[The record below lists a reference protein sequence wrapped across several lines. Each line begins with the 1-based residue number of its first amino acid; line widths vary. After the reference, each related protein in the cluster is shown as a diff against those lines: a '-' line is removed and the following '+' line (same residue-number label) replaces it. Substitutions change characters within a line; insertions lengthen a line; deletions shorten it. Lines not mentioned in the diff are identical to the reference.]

1 MAKRR
6 VVITGA
12 AGYVGQRMFKELSER
27 WDLVPIDVIAAT
39 RSGEKVPGLVVAD
52 LTNPDRNQYRQHFR
66 GADAVI
72 HLGYVRAPG
81 MDATT
86 WQENNDAKFWAEHQN
101 VALAYNV
108 YRVALEEGVRR
119 VVVAS
124 SNHAAD
130 YYERLVWDGRVDMVT
145 PEMPP
150 RSDNWYGW
158 AKAAYELLGFVFATG
173 KVDGRKL
180 EVVQWRIGGPRDDD
194 IEHVKPGDIKVDAPG
209 ARRVPLARAI
219 RCQQAIRMVE
229 TDGHHGRARRAV
241 PDRLRDQRQHAPVLE
256 PGQRQD
262 EDRLRAPGRQP
273 GELRRRASPPSRA
286 EPRRRD
292 GRRGQRV
299 RSRREFIGFAIAGRA
314 GGAPCRSGRR
324 RARSSRIGVLLAVR
338 RQSDGPAPSFHV
350 FRDTLREL
358 GHVEGAN
365 VSFEYRWAGGK
376 YDRLPALAA
385 ELAQSKVD
393 VILSAWSTPSALA
406 AKRATATH
414 PGGLRRRRATRSGS
428 SWSRASRGPGGN
440 VTGSTFLSEETVGK
454 LLQLLK
460 EVVPAGDAAS
470 RSCPIRPIPCTS
482 RC

>member
-12 AGYVGQRMFKELSER
+12 AGYVGQRMFKELAER
-27 WDLVPIDVIAAT
+27 WDVVPIDVIPAT
-39 RSGEKVPGLVVAD
+39 RSGEKVPGLIVAD
-52 LTNPDRNQYRQHFR
+52 LTRPDRNEYRQHFR
-66 GADAVI
+66 GAEAVI

-194 IEHVKPGDIKVDAPG
+194 IEHVKPGDIKVMHRALG
-209 ARRVPLARAI
+209 AYLSRRDQV
-219 RCQQAIRMVE
+219 QQAIRMVE
-229 TDGHHGRARRAV
+229 TEDIADEHGVPFLIVYGISGNTHRFWSIANARDAIGYR
-241 PDRLRDQRQHAPVLE
+241 PDDDSQVN
-256 PGQRQD
+256 
-262 EDRLRAPGRQP
+262 
-273 GELRRRASPPSRA
+273 
-286 EPRRRD
+286 
-292 GRRGQRV
+292 
-299 RSRREFIGFAIAGRA
+299 FADKIAQI
-314 GGAPCRSGRR
+314 
-324 RARSSRIGVLLAVR
+324 AR
-338 RQSDGPAPSFHV
+338 
-350 FRDTLREL
+350 
-358 GHVEGAN
+358 
-365 VSFEYRWAGGK
+365 
-376 YDRLPALAA
+376 
-385 ELAQSKVD
+385 
-393 VILSAWSTPSALA
+393 A
-406 AKRATATH
+406 AK
-414 PGGLRRRRATRSGS
+414 
-428 SWSRASRGPGGN
+428 
-440 VTGSTFLSEETVGK
+440 
-454 LLQLLK
+454 
-460 EVVPAGDAAS
+460 PA
-470 RSCPIRPIPCTS
+470 R
-482 RC
+482 

>member
-12 AGYVGQRMFKELSER
+12 AGYVGQRMFKELAER
-27 WDLVPIDVIAAT
+27 WDVVPIDVSAT
-39 RSGEKVPGLVVAD
+39 AKGGEKVPGLVVAD

-72 HLGYVRAPG
+72 HLGYVRAVG

-194 IEHVKPGDIKVDAPG
+194 IEHVKPGDIKVMHRALG
-209 ARRVPLARAI
+209 AYLSRRDQV
-219 RCQQAIRMVE
+219 QQAIRMVE
-229 TDGHHGRARRAV
+229 TPDITDEHGV
-241 PDRLRDQRQHAPVLE
+241 PFLIVYGISGNTHRFWSLASAKTKIGYE
-256 PGQRQD
+256 PQD
-262 EDRLRAPGRQP
+262 DSQVNFA
-273 GELRRRASPPSRA
+273 
-286 EPRRRD
+286 D
-292 GRRGQRV
+292 
-299 RSRREFIGFAIAGRA
+299 AIAAIARKAPRA
-314 GGAPCRSGRR
+314 
-324 RARSSRIGVLLAVR
+324 
-338 RQSDGPAPSFHV
+338 
-350 FRDTLREL
+350 
-358 GHVEGAN
+358 
-365 VSFEYRWAGGK
+365 
-376 YDRLPALAA
+376 
-385 ELAQSKVD
+385 
-393 VILSAWSTPSALA
+393 
-406 AKRATATH
+406 
-414 PGGLRRRRATRSGS
+414 
-428 SWSRASRGPGGN
+428 
-440 VTGSTFLSEETVGK
+440 
-454 LLQLLK
+454 
-460 EVVPAGDAAS
+460 
-470 RSCPIRPIPCTS
+470 
-482 RC
+482 